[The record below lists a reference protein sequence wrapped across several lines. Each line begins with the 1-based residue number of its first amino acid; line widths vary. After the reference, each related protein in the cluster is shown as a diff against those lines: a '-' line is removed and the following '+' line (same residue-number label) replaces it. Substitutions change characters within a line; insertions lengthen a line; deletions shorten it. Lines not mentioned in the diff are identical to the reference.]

1 MPNRH
6 GVPHVPTIFTYRQTF
21 IHSEQNE
28 DCHHRFNIVMMI
40 IRRSSSASAI
50 HGLDSSPLQ
59 AAAVLLLDS
68 SSFFVGGHNNALMC
82 VSSDRDLPD
91 SQSSTFVICYKE
103 IHSHYQHLQEA
114 YWPTNRPFVRSFIR
128 RSLKTRKQ
136 HELLLSGNIKWFVRS
151 YPPKKL
157 FTGLHDGL
165 SACPSVCMYDEG
177 AEKAW
182 SV

>member
-59 AAAVLLLDS
+59 AAAVLVLDS
-68 SSFFVGGHNNALMC
+68 SSFLLGSGHNNALMC

-103 IHSHYQHLQEA
+103 THSHCRHHYQPAPPRSLLTDR
-114 YWPTNRPFVRSFIR
+114 PTDRSFVHSTIIEDK
-128 RSLKTRKQ
+128 KT
-136 HELLLSGNIKWFVRS
+136 
-151 YPPKKL
+151 
-157 FTGLHDGL
+157 T
-165 SACPSVCMYDEG
+165 
-177 AEKAW
+177 
-182 SV
+182 